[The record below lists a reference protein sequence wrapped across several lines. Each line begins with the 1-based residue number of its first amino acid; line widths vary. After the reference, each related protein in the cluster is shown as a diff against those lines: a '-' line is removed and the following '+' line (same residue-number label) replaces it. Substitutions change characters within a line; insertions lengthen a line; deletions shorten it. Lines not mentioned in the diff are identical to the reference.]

1 MNFWRN
7 FKDFILSFF
16 YPRNKI
22 YVISFPN
29 SGRTWL
35 KHMLFEII
43 KELHINELNI
53 EFSHDNSEI
62 IIEDGTRIDP
72 NIIFQY
78 TERYK
83 YRRAKVIFLCRDP
96 RDIIA
101 SNYHQV
107 TKRAR
112 NPFIFNKKSDF
123 VQHNIL
129 GFRRI
134 IHFYNLWAKNRSIP
148 NDFLLIKYEN
158 LLSGIDELE
167 NFLNFINIRID
178 KKLITKIYN
187 ASSADKM
194 RLNEK
199 NNKIKGFTHFG
210 KEANQMKVRIAK
222 QGSYL
227 SELTSDDIN
236 FCNNE
241 MKELDIYYNYKI

>member
-1 MNFWRN
+1 MNQ
-7 FKDFILSFF
+7 ILSLVMIIVKLLLKMVQELIQILFF
-16 YPRNKI
+16 SI
-22 YVISFPN
+22 QIDISIE
-29 SGRTWL
+29 GLR
-35 KHMLFEII
+35 LF
-43 KELHINELNI
+43 
-53 EFSHDNSEI
+53 
-62 IIEDGTRIDP
+62 
-72 NIIFQY
+72 
-78 TERYK
+78 
-83 YRRAKVIFLCRDP
+83 FLCRDP

-112 NPFIFNKKSDF
+112 SPFIFNKKSDF

-148 NDFLLIKYEN
+148 NDFLLIKYEK

>member
-16 YPRNKI
+16 YPKNKI

-35 KHMLFEII
+35 KHMLFEIF
-43 KELHINELNI
+43 KELDINEINI
-53 EFSHDNSEI
+53 DFTHDNSDI
-62 IIEDGTRIDP
+62 IIEDGTRFDP

-78 TERYK
+78 TDRYK
-83 YRRAKVIFLCRDP
+83 YRRAKIIFLSRDP

-123 VQHNIL
+123 IQHNIL
-129 GFRRI
+129 GFKRI
-134 IHFYNLWAKNRSIP
+134 IHFYNLWAKNRRIP
-148 NDFLLIKYEN
+148 NNFLLIKYEN
-158 LLSGIDELE
+158 LLSSTDELE
-167 NFLNFINIRID
+167 KFLNFISIRID

-187 ASSADKM
+187 ASRADKM
-194 RLNEK
+194 RLKEK
-199 NNKIKGFTHFG
+199 NNKIKGFTNFG

-222 QGSYL
+222 KGSYL
-227 SELTSDDIN
+227 SELCSDDIN
-236 FCNNE
+236 FCNHE
-241 MKELDIYYNYKI
+241 MEKLDKYFKYKI